1 LLTEI
6 GHERAQEL
14 WLHGGYPGS
23 ILADSD
29 DKRFAW
35 REAFVKTYLEMDIP
49 QLGIHVPAVQ
59 LRRFWTM
66 LAHCHGQLWN
76 ASQIAASMNL
86 SAPTIKKYLDILE
99 DTFIV
104 RQLQPYYP
112 NIKKR
117 ITKSPKIYIRD
128 SGLLHNLLRVRNYE
142 ELHDHPALGSSWEG
156 FVIEQII
163 GIAPPT
169 WETYFYRT
177 AVGAE
182 VDLLL
187 ISDQNDPIAI
197 EIKYSLSPK
206 ASRGFWSSLED
217 LQCRKGF
224 IIYPGEDSYPVSN
237 EVDVL
242 PLKNIQALFNGG
254 KG

>member
-1 LLTEI
+1 
-6 GHERAQEL
+6 
-14 WLHGGYPGS
+14 
-23 ILADSD
+23 
-29 DKRFAW
+29 
-35 REAFVKTYLEMDIP
+35 
-49 QLGIHVPAVQ
+49 
-59 LRRFWTM
+59 
-66 LAHCHGQLWN
+66 
-76 ASQIAASMNL
+76 
-86 SAPTIKKYLDILE
+86 
-99 DTFIV
+99 
-104 RQLQPYYP
+104 
-112 NIKKR
+112 
-117 ITKSPKIYIRD
+117 
-128 SGLLHNLLRVRNYE
+128 VRNYE
-142 ELHDHPALGSSWEG
+142 ELHNHPTLGSSWEG